1 MILTTGIHT
10 ELKKNT
16 LTNQSEFVSLFRKE
30 FRIPE
35 TRKMR
40 GKKKKQ
46 KRYCFFF
53 FFQDDDEIINCRPV
67 WEVNCPLF

>member
-16 LTNQSEFVSLFRKE
+16 LTNQSEFVSLSRKE
-30 FRIPE
+30 SRIPE

-40 GKKKKQ
+40 GKKKKSR
-46 KRYCFFF
+46 KGIGFF

>member
-16 LTNQSEFVSLFRKE
+16 LTNQSEFVSLSRKE

-40 GKKKKQ
+40 GKKKK
-46 KRYCFFF
+46 KAEKVLVFFSF
-53 FFQDDDEIINCRPV
+53 KMMMRSLIVGQFGK
-67 WEVNCPLF
+67 

>member
-16 LTNQSEFVSLFRKE
+16 LTNQSEFVSLSRKE

-40 GKKKKQ
+40 GKKKSRKGIV
-46 KRYCFFF
+46 F